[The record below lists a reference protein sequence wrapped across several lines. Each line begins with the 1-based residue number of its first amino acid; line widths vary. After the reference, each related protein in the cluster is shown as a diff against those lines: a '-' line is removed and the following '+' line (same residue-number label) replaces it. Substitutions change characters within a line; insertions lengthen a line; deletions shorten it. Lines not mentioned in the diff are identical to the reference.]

1 MISLG
6 RAGPVG
12 NTDDMTRNE
21 AIGILRAHADEIR
34 ARGVTR
40 LALFGSIARGEA
52 GPESDLDVVVDIEP
66 NRKFSLLDLASLRVL
81 LCDLVG
87 RETDVIIRED
97 LRSPFRERIARESV
111 PVI

>member
-1 MISLG
+1 
-6 RAGPVG
+6 
-12 NTDDMTRNE
+12 MTRDE
-21 AIGILRAHADEIR
+21 AIAVLRKHVDEIR

-40 LALFGSIARGEA
+40 LALFSSIARGEA

-66 NRKFSLLDLASLRVL
+66 KRKFSLLDLASLRAL

-87 RETDVIIRED
+87 RETNVVIRED
-97 LRSPFRERIARESV
+97 LRPAFRERIARESV